1 MPKDDYGASHW
12 SSDKVWER
20 RKKSIKMISHEV
32 PTDPA
37 FWRQRVTLNLDALT
51 LLAIHGSLCLA
62 LRHPQNK
69 GESRHIVVSFVK
81 QIGQHMV
88 NLGILSSE
96 QLRQIERIEAE
107 EGSPDLG

>member
-12 SSDKVWER
+12 SSDKVWKR
-20 RKKSIKMISHEV
+20 REKKELINQV

-51 LLAIHGSLCLA
+51 LLSVHGSLCLA

-81 QIGQHMV
+81 QIGQHLV
-88 NLGILSSE
+88 NLGLLTAE

-107 EGSPDLG
+107 EGSADLG